1 MTAEARTAR
10 KEKPASLET
19 YIEGPAAD
27 HGLKVDDAL
36 RNLTDTNLRTI
47 LNTANEHAFFQTLPD
62 TLSEAAEEY
71 LSATKSRLLVTD
83 IYDLAPKPF
92 DSIVEKAYRLNVV
105 WNSKWPKA
113 PKWKHEE
120 RNEWVTPATW
130 YRAFDD
136 LVRTTIIARYIDG
149 PQFIGERLVALART
163 HELEARLEARALDVG
178 YYAYHFYVVMPVQLL
193 RPDWSVFD
201 DKVSVEVQLT
211 TQLQEAARDLTHG
224 FYAENRVEINP
235 SSNWK
240 WEYRSER
247 FRAAYIAHSLRLIE
261 ALIVELR
268 EVEVIEGEPERLD
281 QPAPTPPPDQA
292 LSASLPEEASPK
304 ATSDPA
310 DEIASPSS
318 VMNGDRLPGAGRSAT
333 AANTTS
339 LSMDSDA
346 QTARAT
352 GEDDGNV

>member
-1 MTAEARTAR
+1 MTAQTKSLRN
-10 KEKPASLET
+10 EKPATLEE
-19 YIEGPAAD
+19 YLQGPAAD

-62 TLSEAAEEY
+62 TLTQAAAEY
-71 LSATKSRLLVTD
+71 LATTKSRLLVTD

-92 DSIVEKAYRLNVV
+92 DSIIEKTYRHNVV

-120 RNEWVTPATW
+120 RSEWVTPTNW

-149 PQFIGERLVALART
+149 PQFIGERLVALAT
-163 HELEARLEARALDVG
+163 MHSLVSRLEARALDVG
-178 YYAYHFYVVMPVQLL
+178 YYAYHFYVAMPVRLL

-201 DKVSVEVQLT
+201 DKVLVEVQLT
-211 TQLQEAARDLTHG
+211 TQLQEAARELTHG
-224 FYAENRVEINP
+224 FYAANRVEVNP

-268 EVEVIEGEPERLD
+268 EVETSAAESESPTSAPPDLPAPEK
-281 QPAPTPPPDQA
+281 AMPTPPERA
-292 LSASLPEEASPK
+292 LALPTPPVRTAEIPTPTLADNDPIPSAGRTPAVHSAS
-304 ATSDPA
+304 TSVA
-310 DEIASPSS
+310 
-318 VMNGDRLPGAGRSAT
+318 GDVQQS
-333 AANTTS
+333 
-339 LSMDSDA
+339 
-346 QTARAT
+346 QAT